1 MGKSS
6 DSNDFYFLAIYDGHG
21 TSGKDASL
29 SCSDYVEQYL
39 VTRSKQISKMNSHK
53 KINKLLRNSFKDTEK
68 KMKGS
73 GIDYNASG
81 TCCIS
86 VFVKN

>member
-1 MGKSS
+1 
-6 DSNDFYFLAIYDGHG
+6 
-21 TSGKDASL
+21 
-29 SCSDYVEQYL
+29 
-39 VTRSKQISKMNSHK
+39 MNTHK
-53 KINKLLRNSFKDTEK
+53 KIKKLLRTGFKTTEK

-86 VFVKN
+86 VFIKG

>member
-1 MGKSS
+1 M
-6 DSNDFYFLAIYDGHG
+6 
-21 TSGKDASL
+21 
-29 SCSDYVEQYL
+29 
-39 VTRSKQISKMNSHK
+39 KMNTHK
-53 KINKLLRNSFKDTEK
+53 KINNILKKGFKDTEK

-86 VFVKN
+86 VFIKG